1 MSESD
6 DDFEAL
12 AGEHVLGLLSTEALA
27 RVEHDPHFQAA
38 VLNWTNRLMPLAD
51 ALPSETPPAHVW
63 AGIEAATAPQRPKG
77 RAGAK
82 FWRGF
87 GLGAGVMALVAVV
100 FLAVRPPAAPQGV
113 ATLTTTAQGV
123 FIATATPSA
132 DGMTLIVSPARAIV
146 PAGKSA
152 ELWLLRPSAK
162 PMPLGLLAAAGPV
175 TMHMPISSL
184 AGVKLAISL
193 EPQGGSPTGLPTG
206 PIIAAA
212 DFLRLAASIK
222 GGAS

>member
-1 MSESD
+1 MSEPD

-12 AGEHVLGLLSTEALA
+12 AGEHVLGLLSAEALA

-38 VLNWTNRLMPLAD
+38 VRNWTSRLMPLAEV
-51 ALPSETPPAHVW
+51 LPPETPPAHIW
-63 AGIEAATAPQRPKG
+63 AGIEAATAPPRPKW

-87 GLGAGVMALVAVV
+87 GLGAGVLALAIMV
-100 FLAVRPPAAPQGV
+100 FLAVRPPATPQGV
-113 ATLTTTAQGV
+113 ATLATAAQGI
-123 FIATATPSA
+123 FIATATPVA
-132 DGMTLIVSPARAIV
+132 GGMTLIVSPARASV

-162 PMPLGLLAAAGPV
+162 PKPLGLLAAAGPV
-175 TMHMPISSL
+175 TMHMPVSSL
-184 AGVKLAISL
+184 SGVKLAISL
-193 EPQGGSPTGLPTG
+193 EPQGGSATGLPTG
-206 PIIAAA
+206 PVIAVA
-212 DFLRLAASIK
+212 DFLRLAASVK